1 MWELYLW
8 PGHVFSSRAAHCCS
22 MSGNTVVLARLL
34 AQKQARP
41 LETRTNAKI
50 SYQSAEFEIEFDKK
64 KIRKN

>member
-8 PGHVFSSRAAHCCS
+8 PGHVFSSRAARCCS

-34 AQKQARP
+34 AHKHAGP

-50 SYQSAEFEIEFDKK
+50 SYQSTEF
-64 KIRKN
+64 KIKLNTVV